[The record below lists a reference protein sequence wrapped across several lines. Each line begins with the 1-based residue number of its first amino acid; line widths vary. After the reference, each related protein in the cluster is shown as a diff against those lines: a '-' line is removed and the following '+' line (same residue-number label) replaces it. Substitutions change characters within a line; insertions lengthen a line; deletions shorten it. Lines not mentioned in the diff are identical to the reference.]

1 MDVFENSETIIR
13 EKLIPNLTGQNPP
26 SSPMRE
32 LLALP
37 LRNGGLNIMTPDD
50 RTNDPTWSK
59 EVSQHFSDEDATNV
73 EYKQQNH

>member
-1 MDVFENSETIIR
+1 M
-13 EKLIPNLTGQNPP
+13 TGQNPP

-50 RTNDPTWSK
+50 RTNDLTWSK
-59 EVSQHFSDEDATNV
+59 EVSQHLSDEDASNV
-73 EYKQQNH
+73 EYKQQKKH

>member
-1 MDVFENSETIIR
+1 M
-13 EKLIPNLTGQNPP
+13 TGQNPP

-50 RTNDPTWSK
+50 RTNDLTWSK
-59 EVSQHFSDEDATNV
+59 EVSQHLSDEDASNV
-73 EYKQQNH
+73 EYKQQKSIKSNKKTENRNFEIKN

>member
-1 MDVFENSETIIR
+1 MS
-13 EKLIPNLTGQNPP
+13 GQNPP

-50 RTNDPTWSK
+50 RTNDLTWSK
-59 EVSQHFSDEDATNV
+59 EVSEHLSDEDVANI
-73 EYKQQNH
+73 KINSKKASKNGKRKL